1 MGKPAPFRTIS
12 APPRTSIRV
21 SIEPH
26 RTVGGPHTALVSP
39 IATTRADDTEPVRV
53 LICVQSVCVREL
65 IGLLLV
71 DAGYTVATIDVL
83 GGLDGD
89 PTPEPESE
97 VLILD
102 AWPLRHADAAAQAHA
117 QLAAQSA

>member
-1 MGKPAPFRTIS
+1 
-12 APPRTSIRV
+12 
-21 SIEPH
+21 
-26 RTVGGPHTALVSP
+26 
-39 IATTRADDTEPVRV
+39 
-53 LICVQSVCVREL
+53 
-65 IGLLLV
+65 
-71 DAGYTVATIDVL
+71 VL

-117 QLAAQSA
+117 QLAAQSAAVVLLVDSPYPTYLAAQFGAVAILPLLFTPHDLVTAVRQGAQTKRAYRERAVGSRG